1 MYYNILLYLKYNTNK
16 PLLGMV
22 KMFGFTAG
30 NHTTCCRYG
39 KQKPLAFHLRMAVN
53 TAAASSKPPA
63 AWKAMGCSWDSKVG

>member
-1 MYYNILLYLKYNTNK
+1 MYYNILLYITYNTNK
-16 PLLGMV
+16 PLFGIV

-39 KQKPLAFHLRMAVN
+39 KKTNPLAFHLRMAVN

-63 AWKAMGCSWDSKVG
+63 A